1 MTDLVW
7 LKFLA
12 VCLLDVLLGD
22 PRWLPHPVRVMGVAI
37 VRYEAFMFAHLRS
50 LWEKRMAGVVLALG
64 LPLGCFA
71 LTHGF
76 LEWMKHLHELLGV
89 VTWVLLGYTTIAA
102 RDLWDHAMRVHA
114 ALCAGTL
121 VQAREAVQQLVGRDT
136 ARLQESE
143 IVRATVESLAEN
155 TSDGIIAPLFYL
167 ALGGPALAMAY
178 KAVNTLDSMVGYRNE
193 RYRDFGWASA
203 RLDDVVNWIPAR
215 LTALALCGAASL
227 RWGRGQAAWA
237 VCWRDARNHPSPNSG
252 WPEAAMAGALDVRL
266 GGEAFYGGWVEA
278 RPLIGNAGQSHAC
291 AHIPWALHLMALAT
305 GLSMVLLAGGLGW

>member
-1 MTDLVW
+1 MC
-7 LKFLA
+7 F
-12 VCLLDVLLGD
+12 LDVLFGD
-22 PRWLPHPVRVMGVAI
+22 PRWFPHPVRMMGMGI
-37 VRYEAFMFAHLRS
+37 VRYEAFMLAQLRS
-50 LWEKRMAGVVLALG
+50 PWEKRMAGAVLALG
-64 LPLGCFA
+64 LPVGCFA
-71 LTHGF
+71 LIHGF
-76 LEWMKHLHELLGV
+76 LEWMTHLNEMLGV
-89 VTWVLLGYTTIAA
+89 VAWVLVGYTTIAA

-121 VQAREAVQQLVGRDT
+121 LQAREAVQQLVGRDT
-136 ARLQESE
+136 AHLQESE

-155 TSDGIIAPLFYL
+155 TSDGVIAPLLYL

-227 RWGRGQAAWA
+227 RCGRGQAAWA
-237 VCWRDARNHPSPNSG
+237 VCRRDARNHPSPNSG
-252 WPEAAMAGALDVRL
+252 WPEAAMAGALGVRL
-266 GGEAFYGGWVEA
+266 GGEAFYNGRVEA
-278 RPLIGNAGQSHAC
+278 RPFIGNAGQIHAC
-291 AHIPWALHLMALAT
+291 AHIPLALHLMAWAA